1 MLRDLTPACFV
12 LNVKLDDKQI
22 LIQGPLPLDNV
33 GAEVVVPA
41 LTALF
46 SDATGELCSYP
57 SPSFGTHLRDNRCE
71 EIVLLLTPVSLSY
84 IILATQL
91 KVAFVALDLGLFQ

>member
-41 LTALF
+41 LTALLADAAREEG
-46 SDATGELCSYP
+46 SD
-57 SPSFGTHLRDNRCE
+57 FG
-71 EIVLLLTPVSLSY
+71 PVFGS
-84 IILATQL
+84 IR
-91 KVAFVALDLGLFQ
+91 